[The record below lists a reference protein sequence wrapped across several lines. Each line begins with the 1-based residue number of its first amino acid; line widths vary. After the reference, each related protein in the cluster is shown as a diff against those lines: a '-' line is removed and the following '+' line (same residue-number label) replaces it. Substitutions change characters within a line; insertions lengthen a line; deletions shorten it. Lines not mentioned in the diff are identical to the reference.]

1 MAYSTSNPPALLTP
15 APMDNQIGP
24 QIWAYKSTDAIAT
37 VLGAAYFSNG
47 YLLGLDVG
55 DVVLVLDTTN
65 TRVSMAMVTSVNT
78 STGSAT
84 LGTTATTTATAG
96 VVTIS

>member
-15 APMDNQIGP
+15 APIDNQVGP

-37 VLGAAYFSNG
+37 VLGSAYFSNG
-47 YLLGLDVG
+47 YTLGMDVG
-55 DVVLVLDTTN
+55 DVVMVLDTTN
-65 TRVSMAMVTSVNT
+65 TRVSITMVTSVSS

-84 LGTTATTTATAG
+84 LGTTATTTAAAG
-96 VVTIS
+96 ALTLS